1 MADTIKITYPG
12 KQVTIAEKTNIKNY
26 IVKCLG
32 LDRDHG
38 ISIQIVVNEN
48 K

>member
-1 MADTIKITYPG
+1 MAD
-12 KQVTIAEKTNIKNY
+12 QTNIKTYIVNY
-26 IVKCLG
+26 IVKCLD

-38 ISIQIVVNEN
+38 ISIQIVVNKN